1 MNLKMITDATA
12 EPVTLADMKTF
23 MRLSTVGTA
32 EDVLLVS
39 LEKAARQYCENYTKR
54 PCLPQTFQ
62 LILNSFTE
70 GQRGDDEIILPRA
83 PLSTAATDVVITYL
97 DAVSANSTTL
107 ATSVYDVDINAEPGR
122 VFLKDGQEWP
132 DHYTQRNAVTIQ
144 FVAGCTLTTAAPATD
159 ATPED
164 IETWIKMRVAQMYEH
179 REAMQAGNLA
189 EMPHSYVDGL
199 LDRHVLI
206 DVRP

>member
-1 MNLKMITDATA
+1 MTLRLITDATA
-12 EPVTLADMKTF
+12 EPVTLADMKTW

-32 EDVLLVS
+32 EDALLLS
-39 LEKAARQYCENYTKR
+39 LEKTARQYCENYTKR

-62 LILNSFTE
+62 LILGSFTE

-83 PLSTAATDVVITYL
+83 PLSTATTDVVITYL
-97 DAVSANSTTL
+97 DAVSGDSTTL
-107 ATSVYDVDINAEPGR
+107 SSTVYGVDIAAEPGR
-122 VFLKDGQEWP
+122 VFLKDGQVWP

-144 FVAGCTLTTAAPATD
+144 FVAGCTVTTAAPATD
-159 ATPED
+159 ACPED

-179 REAMQAGNLA
+179 RESLQAGNLT

-206 DVRP
+206 DVGP